1 LTGKYRPPAI
11 PVIPEETE
19 KDEEFKNFR
28 LVPWTGKCQPPT
40 MTAISEETDG
50 DLLGKLEQ
58 EQYSNVLCDSFGTT
72 TLETYKLMGDP
83 FLEDQQATVEPV

>member
-28 LVPWTGKCQPPT
+28 LVPLTGKCQPPT
-40 MTAISEETDG
+40 MTAISEETDPG
-50 DLLGKLEQ
+50 DIQVDGGPLLGGSAG
-58 EQYSNVLCDSFGTT
+58 YSRASISSCHYQHYACYLC
-72 TLETYKLMGDP
+72 
-83 FLEDQQATVEPV
+83 Q